1 MSDTYEG
8 KKHDKAIAYEED
20 FQFAEESTL
29 WQDMGFQGFAPQG
42 VAIQQPQKKPQDGSL
57 TTIEKMNNRSISR
70 LRVEVENHIGGSKH
84 CQILVQSFRNWFNHY
99 LDDVMET
106 ACGLH
111 NFRCTCQTKTG
122 SLLSSVA

>member
-1 MSDTYEG
+1 MSHNCKRKVRYLSDTYEG

-70 LRVEVENHIGGSKH
+70 LRVEVENHIGGRSEERRVGKECRSRWSPYH
-84 CQILVQSFRNWFNHY
+84 
-99 LDDVMET
+99 
-106 ACGLH
+106 
-111 NFRCTCQTKTG
+111 
-122 SLLSSVA
+122 